1 MTLKYGQTTLEEIK
15 APIDALNAEIATLEA
30 EKTTL
35 EAELE
40 ATKNS
45 FSLTVLD
52 ERKAKS
58 DRLGMVNKALDNA
71 GKYRFELIDGNAEVN
86 RQKAINVINQT
97 KQTEANAQAE
107 NVALIKT
114 KMDEI
119 KAIYADIKAYDKQV
133 ATDLRAFEA
142 EVRPYLSEKKL
153 AHLGMANNARASV
166 AMAVNGGGYND
177 LSYIKIDEENGKY
190 PVEKIVKG
198 K

>member
-1 MTLKYGQTTLEEIK
+1 MTLKYGQATLEEIK
-15 APIDALNAEIATLEA
+15 APIDALNAEVATLEA

-52 ERKAKS
+52 ERKTKS
-58 DRLGMVNKALDNA
+58 DRLGMVNKALANA
-71 GKYRFELIDGNAEVN
+71 EKYRVELIDGNAEVN
-86 RQKAINVINQT
+86 RQKAISVIDKA

-119 KAIYADIKAYDKQV
+119 KAIYADIKAYDEQV
-133 ATDLRAFEA
+133 ATDLSAFGT
-142 EVRPYLSEKKL
+142 EVRPYLSEKQL
-153 AHLGMANNARASV
+153 AHLGMTGNARASV
-166 AMAVNGGGYND
+166 AMALNGGGYND
-177 LSYIKIDEENGKY
+177 LSYIKIDEENGKWL
-190 PVEKIVKG
+190 
-198 K
+198 